1 VTKKKIAL
9 IAVAGALVA
18 FFLIPIGVGAVTQSE
33 ALAGL
38 KEYYDFL
45 VRLATKGLEGYVKY
59 LKAL

>member
-1 VTKKKIAL
+1 MSKKKIAL
-9 IAVAGALVA
+9 FGAIGALVA
-18 FFLIPIGVGAVTQSE
+18 FFLIPIGVGAITQSE

-45 VRLATKGLEGYVKY
+45 VRLAEKGLEGYVKY